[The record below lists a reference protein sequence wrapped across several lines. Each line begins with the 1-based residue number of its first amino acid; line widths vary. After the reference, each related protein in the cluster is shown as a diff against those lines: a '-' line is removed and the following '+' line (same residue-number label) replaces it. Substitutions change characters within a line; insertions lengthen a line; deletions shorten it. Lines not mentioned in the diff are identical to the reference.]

1 MKDFI
6 KAFFS
11 FGLATSIEK
20 LLGFIILP
28 IYTRQFNQSEYGIID
43 MIGTILAVAVIFGL
57 LQLETA
63 LQRYYFEYK
72 GVKRKLLISS
82 IYTLIGSFSFL
93 IAILLFFLA
102 PIISL
107 KLFQTYEYAN
117 LIRIVAFQLPLSNIS
132 MLGLVLLRFEKENI
146 KFLTV
151 IVTKVI
157 FALFFVYIFVI
168 YLKLGLAGV
177 FYAQVCALSLS
188 TTIATYYVRH
198 LLVFKASLNISRINL
213 KYALPQFPARVGS
226 MILAQASRF
235 FMLGYL
241 SLSAIG
247 IYSVSVKLASSIQL
261 VNSAFILAWAPFMF
275 AQFKKPNHKIVFAN
289 VFPMIA
295 GATFLCVCLIAL
307 FAQEMVQLLATEEF
321 HESSKYVGGL
331 SLFYALYVIK
341 ESIDIGPK
349 IREKTKYLSFTFL
362 LSVIVN
368 LSSLFIFVQLF
379 QIEGVVFSMIITNL
393 FLVGMSWFI
402 SNRLYYIPYRIIT
415 FFILL
420 LPAFFLAIY
429 PMFVELQLSI
439 RIIIAIFC
447 VFFYSTL
454 LLKYYKRFRILKG

>member
-11 FGLATSIEK
+11 FGLAISIEK
-20 LLGFIILP
+20 LLGFILLP
-28 IYTRQFNQSEYGIID
+28 IYTKQFNQSEYGVID
-43 MIGTILAVAVIFGL
+43 MIGTILAVVVIFSL
-57 LQLETA
+57 LQLETG
-63 LQRYYFEYK
+63 LQRYYYEYK

-82 IYTLIGSFSFL
+82 IYALIGSFSL
-93 IAILLFFLA
+93 LVALLLFFLA
-102 PIISL
+102 PTISV

-117 LIRIVAFQLPLSNIS
+117 LIRIIAFQLPLSNLS
-132 MLGLVLLRFEKENI
+132 MLGLILLRFEKKNI
-146 KFLTV
+146 NFLTV
-151 IVTKVI
+151 IITKVI

-168 YLKLGLAGV
+168 YLNLGLAGV
-177 FYAQVCALSLS
+177 FYAQVCALTLS
-188 TTIATYYVRH
+188 TALATYYVRH
-198 LLVFKASLNISRINL
+198 LIVFKASVNMSRINL

-226 MILAQASRF
+226 MILGQANRF

-295 GATFLCVCLIAL
+295 GATFLCVCLISL
-307 FAQEMVQLLATEEF
+307 FAHEMVQFLATEEF

-341 ESIDIGPK
+341 ETIDIGPK
-349 IREKTKYLSFTFL
+349 IKEKTKFLSFTFL

-368 LSSLFIFVQLF
+368 LSSLFFFVQLF
-379 QIEGVVFSMIITNL
+379 QLEGVVFAMIITNL
-393 FLVGMSWFI
+393 FLVGMSWII
-402 SNRLYYIPYRIIT
+402 SNWLYYIPYSIIT
-415 FFILL
+415 FLILL
-420 LPAFFLAIY
+420 LPALILAIY
-429 PMFVELQLSI
+429 PMFVDIQLSI
-439 RIIIAIFC
+439 RVIIAIFC
-447 VFFYSTL
+447 ALFYGTL
-454 LLKYYKRFRILKG
+454 LLKYYKRFRILKV